1 MKKRIPGMYAFYKT
15 EVNHALD
22 IGDHERVGFLISDM
36 PYDILVVLRR
46 EGILPARRD
55 SDGTESVENSRRRT
69 YKVEQDWTVTYSR
82 VLEFT
87 VASIG
92 DDKADEDHVESL
104 VDTPSFPTEFE
115 NGVVIEDVRAC
126 IDIYPVEVPE
136 DRVYLNEEDQAIVE
150 KTMAKLQP
158 QTKRN

>member
-22 IGDHERVGFLISDM
+22 TGDHERVGFLISDM

-55 SDGTESVENSRRRT
+55 SDGTESVENSRKRT
-69 YKVEQDWTVTYSR
+69 YKVEQDWTLTYTR
-82 VLEFT
+82 ILEFT
-87 VASIG
+87 IDSTG
-92 DDKADEDHVESL
+92 DEQADQDKVENM
-104 VDTPSFPTEFE
+104 VDTPCFPTEFE
-115 NGVVIEDVRAC
+115 NGVVIEDVKAC
-126 IDIYPVEVPE
+126 IDIYPVELPE
-136 DRVYLNEEDQAIVE
+136 DRVYLNPEDQAIVE

-158 QTKRN
+158 NQ